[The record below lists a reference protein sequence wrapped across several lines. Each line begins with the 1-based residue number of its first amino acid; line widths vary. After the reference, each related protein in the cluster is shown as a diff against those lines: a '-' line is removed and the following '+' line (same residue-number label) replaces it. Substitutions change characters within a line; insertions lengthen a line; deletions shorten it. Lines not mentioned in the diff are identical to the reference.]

1 MESHSFEK
9 SGTKDPWPE
18 EKLMSILGRIEFLVM
33 QGEIP
38 DDFISGESAIKKIER
53 LNLRFKEEGQAQ
65 AVMREAMDL
74 AKKAKEYLN
83 GKN

>member
-1 MESHSFEK
+1 MESNYFEK
-9 SGTKDPWPE
+9 SEPNEAWPE

-33 QGEIP
+33 QGELP
-38 DDFISGESAIKKIER
+38 DNFVSGESVIKKIEQ
-53 LNLRFKEEGQAQ
+53 LNVRFKEDQVQ
-65 AVMREAMDL
+65 VMREAMEL